1 MHSRR
6 LLRPAQLGKRSACYD
21 SALRK
26 CLVDFREWN
35 GIRETIN
42 GIKFSIFRRHSTC
55 SCYLRMQTVPTVV
68 KDLLSLGQHVANG
81 LETYSLWLGMT
92 QTPSSEFRRILDETE
107 KAEAAWSDAENTR
120 VHSQARMAA
129 ADEDLTAWLTKA
141 RLVVMLAR
149 GEKWSE
155 RWIETGFAHR
165 ATNVPKRI
173 DTRIKLARKV
183 VVFLALHPEYGVS
196 FADVTAV
203 RGRSIYERMIQA
215 RAASDLAGGSCTM
228 KKRLLNAAKRVL
240 RSTIYQ
246 VIRTLDFTIAPNDPR
261 WLAFGLNQPITSP
274 SRWRHVHHHRFSEA
288 PTEAEPIPL
297 ITETHSSPERTIA
310 VA

>member
-1 MHSRR
+1 
-6 LLRPAQLGKRSACYD
+6 
-21 SALRK
+21 
-26 CLVDFREWN
+26 
-35 GIRETIN
+35 
-42 GIKFSIFRRHSTC
+42 
-55 SCYLRMQTVPTVV
+55 MQTVPTVV
-68 KDLLSLGQHVANG
+68 KDLLLLGQRVANG
-81 LETYSLWLGMT
+81 LEMHGLWLGLT

-107 KAEAAWSDAENTR
+107 KAEAAWSAAENTR
-120 VHSQARMAA
+120 VYLQARMAA

-173 DTRIKLARKV
+173 DTRVKLARKV
-183 VVFLALHPEYGVS
+183 VVFLALHPEYGVP

-215 RAASDLAGGSCTM
+215 RAASDLAASSCTM
-228 KKRLLNAAKRVL
+228 KKRVRNAAKRVL

-261 WLAFGLNQPITSP
+261 WLAFGLNQPSASP
-274 SRWRHVHHHRFSEA
+274 SRRRHVHGHRFSEA
-288 PTEAEPIPL
+288 PTEPEPIPL
-297 ITETHSSPERTIA
+297 ITETHSDPERTVA

>member
-1 MHSRR
+1 
-6 LLRPAQLGKRSACYD
+6 
-21 SALRK
+21 
-26 CLVDFREWN
+26 
-35 GIRETIN
+35 
-42 GIKFSIFRRHSTC
+42 
-55 SCYLRMQTVPTVV
+55 MQTVPTVV

-81 LETYSLWLGMT
+81 LEMHGLWLGIT

-107 KAEAAWSDAENTR
+107 KAEAAWSAAENTR
-120 VHSQARMAA
+120 VYLQARMAA
-129 ADEDLTAWLTKA
+129 ADEELTAWLAKA

-165 ATNVPKRI
+165 ATNVPKRV
-173 DTRIKLARKV
+173 DARIKLARKI
-183 VVFLALHPEYGVS
+183 VVFLALHPEYGVP

-215 RAASDLAGGSCTM
+215 RAASDLAASSCTM
-228 KKRLLNAAKRVL
+228 KKRVHNAAKRVL

-261 WLAFGLNQPITSP
+261 WLAFGLNQPSASA
-274 SRWRHVHHHRFSEA
+274 SRRRHVHGHRFSEA
-288 PTEAEPIPL
+288 PTEPEPIPL
-297 ITETHSSPERTIA
+297 TAETHSDPERTVA